1 MQKKSEVGELE
12 RVRNEMAAMNKTLE
26 SLVAVVGELH
36 DQNVELAN
44 CMNAMSATMA
54 PKRKARDCM
63 ESPQTVPFH
72 QHWVS
77 RGLEARA
84 ASVFEEKDSSA
95 PKAYFGSLPRQFKSA
110 RHSAFKNRAPSQC
123 SSDEGDPPVGSPTSV
138 RGFPKSPNYSPTSVR
153 GFPKSPNYSP
163 TSGRGSPKS
172 PDYSPPDE
180 DDKEYKEYRP
190 TRSPT
195 HSPTR
200 SPTYAAYDPMD
211 PIYDP
216 MKASYASENFRA
228 EVAGLI

>member
-1 MQKKSEVGELE
+1 MHTTSEVGELE
-12 RVRNEMAAMNKTLE
+12 RVRNEMVAMNKTIE
-26 SLVAVVGELH
+26 SLVAVVGDLR

-44 CMNAMSATMA
+44 CMNAMAATMA
-54 PKRKARDCM
+54 PKRKALDCM
-63 ESPQTVPFH
+63 ESPKTVPFH

-84 ASVFEEKDSSA
+84 ASVFENKDSSA
-95 PKAYFGSLPRQFKSA
+95 PKAYFGSVPPQFKSA

-123 SSDEGDPPVGSPTSV
+123 SSDEGDPPVGSP
-138 RGFPKSPNYSPTSVR
+138 KSWTFSPTSVR
-153 GFPKSPNYSP
+153 GSP
-163 TSGRGSPKS
+163 THRKGTATEE
-172 PDYSPPDE
+172 DDE

-200 SPTYAAYDPMD
+200 SQTYAAYDPMD

-216 MKASYASENFRA
+216 MSYASENFRA